1 MLKNDYLFTHE
12 SENGEY
18 GNEQAFQSKG
28 RAGYEILRLVKRLYR
43 ISAGVL
49 NGAQNG
55 TWNIVITI

>member
-1 MLKNDYLFTHE
+1 MLKTTFVPLNW
-12 SENGEY
+12 ENGEY

-28 RAGYEILRLVKRLYR
+28 RAGPEILRLVKRLYR

-55 TWNIVITI
+55 T

>member
-1 MLKNDYLFTHE
+1 MLKTTFVPTNQ
-12 SENGEY
+12 ENGEY